1 MVVVRLTKIVVFITI
16 FFVICG
22 CQSDDNSTIKTG
34 LKGTL
39 QETLD
44 IALDTNLSDSEAGL
58 TMMVVQNGAIKY
70 QRSKGMAN
78 KKNALPIN
86 YKTGFRL
93 ASISKTFTAVATMQ
107 LFEQGLLFL
116 DDSILQYLP
125 ELSPDWQ
132 DITIHHLL
140 SHQSGIPDFANDLN
154 VSKILPNGI
163 TNQNI
168 LRYFITHNRLEFEPG
183 TSGDYSNTGYVL
195 LAEIINRVTGL
206 TFADYLNQHMFVPM
220 DMQNSYVFD
229 ENAFIRQTDALNHA
243 NTTDIFGEEFH
254 ATGTASQV
262 SSLEDMHKFISGL
275 LSNDIVEADTLKLM
289 LSRHTPSLSGFE
301 SSYGYGAFISPTSDV
316 YNHSGGNDGFR
327 TIFIVNP
334 NKNAYV
340 IFLGNGG
347 DSLPDLIYLSELA
360 GQFLE

>member
-1 MVVVRLTKIVVFITI
+1 MIIVRLTKIIVFITI
-16 FFVICG
+16 FLAICG

-58 TMMVVQNGAIKY
+58 TMMVVQNGVIKY
-70 QRSKGMAN
+70 QRSKGLAN

-86 YKTGFRL
+86 YETGFRL
-93 ASISKTFTAVATMQ
+93 ASISKTFTAVATML
-107 LFEQGLLFL
+107 LFEQGLLLL

-154 VSKILPNGI
+154 AQKILPNGI
-163 TNQNI
+163 NNQNI
-168 LRYFITHNRLEFEPG
+168 LSYFITHSRLEFEPG
-183 TSGDYSNTGYVL
+183 TNGDYSNTGYVL
-195 LAEIINRVTGL
+195 LAEIINRVSGL
-206 TFADYLNQHMFVPM
+206 TFADYLNQHIFVPM
-220 DMQNSYVFD
+220 DMQNSYVLD
-229 ENAFIRQTDALNHA
+229 ESAFIRQTDALNHA

-254 ATGTASQV
+254 ATGTAGQV
-262 SSLEDMHKFISGL
+262 SSLEDMHKFLSGL
-275 LSNDIVEADTLKLM
+275 ISNDIVAADTLDLM
-289 LSRHTPSLSGFE
+289 LARHTPSLAGSE
-301 SSYGYGAFISPTSDV
+301 NSYGYGAFISPTSDV
-316 YNHSGGNDGFR
+316 YHHSGGNDGFR
-327 TIFIVNP
+327 TFFVVNP
-334 NKNAYV
+334 DKNAYI

-347 DSLPDLIYLSELA
+347 DSLPDYKYLTELA